1 MSGIAHLMGLGL
13 SLAGVRTV
21 LDGLGLAAALGVG
34 VWLLLRSPRTGLLR
48 GLGLTLLILA
58 ILGPIL

>member
-1 MSGIAHLMGLGL
+1 MSCIAHLMGLGL